1 MALLLKE
8 KYKKEIAPALKEK
21 FGIKNVMRIPR
32 VDKIVI
38 NMGVG
43 KAASENNI
51 KLLDAAMNDLA
62 LISGQRPTM
71 TRAKKSVSN
80 FKIREMQPIGCKV
93 TLRGDRMYQFME
105 RLFWVALP
113 RIRDFRGL
121 PSRSFD
127 GRGNYTMG
135 LKEQIIFPEINF
147 ESVQSLHGMDITFST
162 TAGNDEEGRELLKLL
177 GMPFR
182 QN

>member
-1 MALLLKE
+1 MASFLKD
-8 KYKKEIAPALKEK
+8 KYKKEIIPALMSK
-21 FGIKNVMRIPR
+21 FAIKNPMQVPK
-32 VDKIVI
+32 VEKVVI

-51 KLLDAAMNDLA
+51 KLLDAAMQDLA
-62 LISGQRPTM
+62 MIAGQKPSM
-71 TRAKKSVSN
+71 TRSKKAISN
-80 FKIREMQPIGCKV
+80 FKIREGQPIGCKV
-93 TLRGDRMYQFME
+93 TLRGERMFHFME
-105 RLFWVALP
+105 RLFNVALP
-113 RIRDFRGL
+113 RIRDFRGV

-127 GRGNYTMG
+127 GRGNYTLG

-147 ESVQSLHGMDITFST
+147 DNVQSLHGMDITFST
-162 TAGNDEEGRELLKLL
+162 TASNDEEGRELLKLL